1 LLTYGSP
8 RCHAHCVKMASRL
21 VRTLA
26 NARLLTAPAR
36 PQAAQ
41 TSTRTAVTRPT
52 GAFLE
57 DPERQQ
63 YGLLGIAFTVFL
75 GLFIGATISQNMA
88 SFLEENELFVP
99 SDDDDDDD

>member
-1 LLTYGSP
+1 
-8 RCHAHCVKMASRL
+8 MASRL

-36 PQAAQ
+36 PQGAQ
-41 TSTRTAVTRPT
+41 TTSRTAVTRPT

-63 YGLLGIAFTVFL
+63 YGLFGIAVTVFL

>member
-1 LLTYGSP
+1 
-8 RCHAHCVKMASRL
+8 V
-21 VRTLA
+21 
-26 NARLLTAPAR
+26 NARLMTAQPR
-36 PQAAQ
+36 PLGPGQV
-41 TSTRTAVTRPT
+41 TRTAVTKPT

-57 DPERQQ
+57 EPERQQ
-63 YGLLGIAFTVFL
+63 YGLMGIAGTVFL